1 MNGVREYVGMRYLT
15 KFADPIEWDVN
26 TPYEHMTA
34 VQYQGSSYISKKYVP
49 VGIPITDTRYWL
61 YWAAPNAQIELYRQE
76 VLAFDGRITQAQSDA
91 DAAKDAADNAQE
103 SADAANAILSG
114 YAEGETVKA
123 DITTLQSNINA
134 LDSKVG
140 TLPSGQTS
148 VVGYV
153 ESEVQTT
160 DQRIDGIET
169 QLSGAEPSG
178 LRDMFYNL
186 TDVLSGATVM
196 PSYIGDFMANYQ
208 FASCCRVG
216 NKIYAFSTDSWDGT
230 GPARIFDMEN
240 NLLLSTKTIMLGH
253 ANSCA
258 YDSVRHRIWIVPMST
273 YSAGVS
279 TDTNAIY
286 YYDESLS
293 SMSTVEFP
301 DETMLWSVS
310 FDHVTRDLYVFT
322 AYSGY
327 GPIKV
332 YRMRENEAT
341 FTLYTTIDDPALD
354 TSITNTVYV
363 LQDVAVRD
371 GIAYVAKPEGTVLC
385 FDMNNSNKLVWTFRI
400 GMSDIG
406 GIWKYGE
413 IEGLEFDEIGHLYN
427 ARNALTGY
435 SVSGAHHPVNC
446 SFVTEL
452 NMPWSA
458 HQSDM
463 SRQTIYGTLTID
475 TSKVFRL
482 GRDRIRSINQIMWR
496 NMEGCSASISIPEGV
511 TYEEDMIRIEQIG
524 HLSIVV
530 RGTMRINQAFYAFGC
545 QLHIAVVGGTF
556 TLDGSNGVDMESGA
570 CILTLRIRDGG
581 VVTAANRFVHTAY
594 SSNIVILEGLAEGQT
609 LKIADVQRGNGM
621 YVGSRPVAQW

>member
-1 MNGVREYVGMRYLT
+1 MNGVNEYVGMRYVP
-15 KFADPIEWDVN
+15 KIADPAEWDSTRN
-26 TPYEHMTA
+26 YESLMIVT
-34 VQYQGSSYISKKYVP
+34 YQGNSYTSRMPVP
-49 VGIPITDTRYWL
+49 AGIPITDTH
-61 YWAAPNAQIELYRQE
+61 YWALTGNYNAQVEQYRQE
-76 VLAFDGRITQAQSDA
+76 VRTFDARITQAQSDA
-91 DAAKDAADNAQE
+91 TDAN
-103 SADAANAILSG
+103 DAANSAQDSADDALAILAG
-114 YAEGETVKA
+114 YGEGVTVK
-123 DITTLQSNINA
+123 DDVTLLQNNIDA

-140 TLPSGQTS
+140 ELPSGQTS
-148 VVGYV
+148 VVDYV
-153 ESEVQTT
+153 ENEVQTT
-160 DQRIDGIET
+160 DQRIDEIET

-178 LRDMFYNL
+178 LRDMIYNL

-216 NKIYAFSTDSWDGT
+216 NKIYAFSTDNWDGT

-279 TDTNAIY
+279 TNTNAIY

-341 FTLYTTIDDPALD
+341 FTLYTTIDDAALD

-413 IEGLEFDEIGHLYN
+413 IEGLEFDELGHLYN

-435 SVSGAHHPVNC
+435 SVSGAHHSVNC

-475 TSKVFRL
+475 TSNVFKL
-482 GRDRIRSINQIMWR
+482 GRDRIRSINQIIWR
-496 NMEGCSASISIPEGV
+496 NMEGCSASVSIPEGV
-511 TYEEDMIRIEQIG
+511 TYEEDLIRIEQIG

-530 RGTMRINQAFYAFGC
+530 RGTMHIKQAFYAFGC
-545 QLHIAVVGGTF
+545 QLHIALVGGTL

-570 CILTLRIRDGG
+570 CILTLRIRNGG
-581 VVTAANRFVHTAY
+581 IINVNNRFVHTAY
-594 SSNIVILEGLAEGQT
+594 SSNIVILEGLEENQT
-609 LKIADVQRGNGM
+609 LKVADIQRGNGM
-621 YVGSRPVAQW
+621 YIGSRPVVQW